1 MSTHSTTQLWKRI
14 ESHLDRRL
22 PDWRSRIQHFGQ
34 VDAIKNRNSGKRWAD
49 DEIQEGL
56 VRAVLSSNT
65 DWAKIEGVL
74 PELNGLFGNFSLSFY
89 AQLTT
94 EEIDRIF
101 VPWFKSRKAAS
112 MTLGKDLKNL
122 IKTSQ
127 KLKRWSE
134 SNGSAEHYFTDLY
147 RKCSNDAKRVAL
159 KIGLPESE
167 YKLPA
172 LGVPIAA
179 ETLRNIG
186 FDLAK
191 PDRHIL
197 RAAGSFGLVQFSNW
211 KDTSSK
217 NPPIANPAE
226 LLATMTAFESLADAQ
241 GLLTA
246 FVDNAVWLLC
256 AKSGLRFSN
265 SDLNALNNAREMPN
279 Q

>member
-226 LLATMTAFESLADAQ
+226 LLVSFQFE
-241 GLLTA
+241 
-246 FVDNAVWLLC
+246 N
-256 AKSGLRFSN
+256 
-265 SDLNALNNAREMPN
+265 
-279 Q
+279 

>member
-1 MSTHSTTQLWKRI
+1 MSAQLNTNLWHRI
-14 ESHLDRRL
+14 AKHLDGQL
-22 PDWRSRIQHFGQ
+22 PDWQFRIQHFGQ
-34 VDAIKNRNSGKRWAD
+34 VSAISNRKSGKRWND

-74 PELNGLFGNFSLSFY
+74 PELHKLFNNFSLAFY
-89 AQLTT
+89 AQLTA
-94 EEIDRIF
+94 EDIDRDFI
-101 VPWFKSRKAAS
+101 PWFKLRRAAS

-122 IKTSQ
+122 IRTSQ
-127 KLKRWSE
+127 KLKKWSE
-134 SNGSAEHYFTDLY
+134 SHGSAEHYFSELH
-147 RKCSNDAKRVAL
+147 RKCNNDAKHVAL

-172 LGVPIAA
+172 LGVPLAA

-197 RAAGSFGLVQFSNW
+197 RAAGSFGFVQFSNW
-211 KDTSSK
+211 KDSSSN

-226 LLATMTAFESLADAQ
+226 LLAAMSAFESFAAAQ
-241 GLLTA
+241 NLSIA
-246 FVDNAVWLLC
+246 YVDNAVWLLC
-256 AKSGLRFSN
+256 AKSGLHLSN
-265 SDLNALNNAREMPN
+265 SELRALENGQYDA
-279 Q
+279 